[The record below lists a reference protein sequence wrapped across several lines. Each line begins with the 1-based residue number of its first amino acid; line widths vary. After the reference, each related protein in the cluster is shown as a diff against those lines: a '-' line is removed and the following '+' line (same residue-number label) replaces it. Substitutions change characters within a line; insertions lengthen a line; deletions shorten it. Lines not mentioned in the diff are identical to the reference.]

1 MRVRGFERGVRGL
14 RCVQPPSSM
23 SVRRPSRPPSHFE
36 RLLTHPPTRPLLHV
50 ERHALPIAAPKRERE
65 AAQHPLSGFDP
76 TQDPEDC
83 LRRYH
88 AVQLAVQS
96 MADPAER
103 VAAQRLFESAEPLL
117 LDFVS
122 DQAEIC
128 TVYGDCET
136 TQLIKHGIPIGDMTI
151 SVASL
156 LFVEG
161 GGGDGMMLSFWGDPS
176 LGRGAPLRF
185 LRHALEHAK
194 RLVFYNAAFDL
205 TLAAGGDDATIRKWW
220 MRTFDPYKLL
230 RDAFGTSVRLK
241 LDLLLRDNGLA
252 PKTASGVEAVR
263 MYADGRHDELERYN
277 RTDFEALRSLVELER
292 IRLSNGQYTSVGTL
306 GGAAGGGRVD
316 RRSGSR
322 YPPGDPRSL
331 VQGSPEWKLARSGM
345 LTASVAG
352 AALGV
357 NGAFRSR
364 HSVAATL
371 HAQLNGVANADEGEP
386 NDDRRLA
393 MERGQR
399 LEPAARRAYERLFG
413 VRVEESGLHLHP
425 RHPDA
430 LAASPDGI
438 VLRPDGGLS
447 DLIVEI
453 KVPRENTRG
462 AGLTDAYLCQLQ
474 LTMACTGT
482 RRVDFVVLREQGAT
496 RQLAVTR
503 VERDDV
509 LLDVMEP
516 QLLDFYA
523 EAKEDDEPFP
533 IDSIEAAQLRSAL
546 RDARA
551 ERVGEEHVYGGVG

>member
-1 MRVRGFERGVRGL
+1 
-14 RCVQPPSSM
+14 M

-36 RLLTHPPTRPLLHV
+36 RLLTYPPTRPLLHV

-83 LRRYH
+83 LCRYH
-88 AVQLAVQS
+88 AVQLAVQL
-96 MADPAER
+96 MADPDER

-117 LDFVS
+117 RDFVS

-136 TQLIKHGIPIGDMTI
+136 TQLIKHGIPIGDMNI

-156 LFVEG
+156 LFVED

-205 TLAAGGDDATIRKWW
+205 TLAAGGDDATICKWW
-220 MRTFDPYKLL
+220 TRTFDPYKLL
-230 RDAFGTSVRLK
+230 RDAFSTSVCLK

-252 PKTASGVEAVR
+252 PKTASGIEAVS
-263 MYADGRHDELERYN
+263 MYHDGRHDELERYN
-277 RTDFEALRSLVELER
+277 RTDVEALRSLVQLER
-292 IRLSNGQYTSVGTL
+292 IRLSSGQYTSIGTL
-306 GGAAGGGRVD
+306 
-316 RRSGSR
+316 RRHSASR
-322 YPPGDPRSL
+322 YPPGDPRSM
-331 VQGSPEWKLARSGM
+331 VQDTSEWQHARSGM

-364 HSVAATL
+364 DSVAATL
-371 HAQLNGVANADEGEP
+371 HAQLKGVANADEGEP

-399 LEPAARRAYERLFG
+399 LEPAARRAYECLFG
-413 VRVEESGLHLHP
+413 VRVEESGLHPHP

-438 VLRPDGGLS
+438 VLRPDGVLS
-447 DLIVEI
+447 DLLVEI
-453 KVPRENTRG
+453 KVPRENTKG

-482 RRVDFVVLREQGAT
+482 RRADFVVLREQGAT

-503 VERDDV
+503 VERDDA

-533 IDSIEAAQLRSAL
+533 IDSIEAAQLRLAL

-551 ERVGEEHVYGGVG
+551 AKRVGEERVYGGVG